1 MRIDSQIIT
10 ELTLKSM
17 EIKAD
22 LPEGYSLDY
31 SISSYKLLPNIAVIY
46 DREPIK
52 ELEIELGIG
61 EYPDTDKIV
70 KWARKVVKE
79 HKEKG

>member
-31 SISSYKLLPNIAVIY
+31 SISSIAVIY

-79 HKEKG
+79 HKEKGDDK